1 MRQANNN
8 FFAQLIS
15 SLVIACIC
23 SLFLSQSLSNLII
36 KPLVFDG
43 TLSRSGRY
51 GFVYEAWDTIG
62 ENEDDFS
69 IVAVGSSLTQ
79 YGINGSCMSLADDI
93 GESITY
99 NLGIPGSYP
108 YLDMLQVER
117 ALSSNPKLVLLEVN
131 PISLSRVSDISEN
144 NIQLRLTLAS
154 LFLERQEYGP
164 WVDLLQ
170 SNHLDYLDYDLDKQF
185 NSESI
190 FFQKSFEEL
199 LIRYKNN
206 NSEEN
211 WWVNEHHWYLGVP
224 NPNSPEW
231 EDYLVEPTWL
241 SNYIANLGP
250 EELSDYENE
259 TIPSQM
265 SRSRYKPDLE
275 SNLNYQALEY
285 IVSTLSEND
294 IPVLLISYPI
304 HPYGNNNLL
313 PGQLD
318 QHNVSLSTLAAH
330 SGVNS
335 VNYIWDENWDK
346 EDFYDFEHLNSH
358 GRLKMCDLLTTEII
372 SLIRN
377 G

>member
-1 MRQANNN
+1 M
-8 FFAQLIS
+8 
-15 SLVIACIC
+15 
-23 SLFLSQSLSNLII
+23 
-36 KPLVFDG
+36 VFDG
-43 TLSRSGRY
+43 TLSRTGRY
-51 GFVYEAWDTIG
+51 GFVYEAWDSIG
-62 ENEDDFS
+62 ENEEELS

-93 GESITY
+93 GKSITY

-144 NIQLRLTLAS
+144 NIQLRFTLAS

-164 WVDLLQ
+164 WVDILQ
-170 SNHLDYLDYDLDKQF
+170 SNHLDYLDYDLDKRF
-185 NSESI
+185 NSENT

-199 LIRYKNN
+199 LVRYRNN
-206 NSEEN
+206 NSKGN
-211 WWVNEHHWYLGVP
+211 WWIKDHHWYLGVP

-231 EDYLVEPTWL
+231 DDYLVEPTLL
-241 SNYIANLGP
+241 SNYLAKLGP
-250 EELSDYENE
+250 EELSNYENE

-294 IPVLLISYPI
+294 ISVLLISYPI

-318 QHNVSLSTLAAH
+318 QHNVSLSTLAAY
-330 SGVNS
+330 SGVYS
-335 VNYIWDENWDK
+335 VNYIWDDNWHK
-346 EDFYDFEHLNSH
+346 EDFYDFEHLNSL
-358 GRLKMCDLLTTEII
+358 GRLKMCDLLTTEVTN
-372 SLIRN
+372 LIRN
-377 G
+377 E